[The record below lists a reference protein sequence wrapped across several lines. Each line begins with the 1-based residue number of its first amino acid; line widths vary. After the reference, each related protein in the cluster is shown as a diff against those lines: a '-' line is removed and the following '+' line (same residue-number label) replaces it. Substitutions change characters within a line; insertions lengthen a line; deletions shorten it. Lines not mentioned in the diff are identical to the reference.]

1 MGNMELRFGKVFCFS
16 NEIPKKL
23 LEKDVAGYSV
33 VMFSLD
39 TLGLPRG
46 INILTSIH
54 KDFDKE
60 VIRLTQELPH
70 CLPCRDKNGKRME
83 CFYTV
88 YVHFLPQ
95 HLQRQGKKRIVLEK
109 KN

>member
-1 MGNMELRFGKVFCFS
+1 MKY
-16 NEIPKKL
+16 PKEL
-23 LEKDVAGYSV
+23 LEKNVAGYSV

-60 VIRLTQELPH
+60 VIRLTQELLH

-88 YVHFLPQ
+88 YVPFLPQ
-95 HLQRQGKKRIVLEK
+95 HYKDRVKRIVLEK

>member
-1 MGNMELRFGKVFCFS
+1 
-16 NEIPKKL
+16 
-23 LEKDVAGYSV
+23 
-33 VMFSLD
+33 MFSLD

-83 CFYTV
+83 CFLYSVCTIF
-88 YVHFLPQ
+88 Y
-95 HLQRQGKKRIVLEK
+95 RNITKTG
-109 KN
+109 

>member
-16 NEIPKKL
+16 NEIPQKL
-23 LEKDVAGYSV
+23 LEKNVAGYSV

-88 YVHFLPQ
+88 YVPFY
-95 HLQRQGKKRIVLEK
+95 RNITKTG
-109 KN
+109 